1 MTNADHSA
9 GAKTPQADG
18 ARAPAS
24 SSAAARG
31 EPVAPQTAGDMLRM
45 AREFLQ
51 RKSVEE
57 WRLEA
62 ELLVA
67 HALGQ
72 DRLHLFLQLD
82 RPVTPAEVDRARDLL
97 VRRGR
102 REPAAYILGA
112 REFFGRSF
120 QVGRGV
126 LVPRP
131 ETEVIVD
138 LAHDFVRAREKGEH
152 DKERPL
158 AVADLGTGSG
168 ALALTLALEFAHAHV
183 WAVDVSPAAC
193 LCARANLERLVPAE
207 ARARVT
213 IVEGDGIPELERVV
227 QERGAPFD
235 LLVSN
240 PPYVLREEAA
250 SLAPEVRDYE
260 PELALFAPAGDP
272 DHWVKRILAAWPKL
286 VAADGLALVELGV
299 PQAPRVL
306 ALAAAAG
313 FTARVVKDLAG
324 LPRVLELRRSAPSA

>member
-1 MTNADHSA
+1 MTNGEHSA
-9 GAKTPQADG
+9 RPGTSPADAVRAGAGTRGGPA
-18 ARAPAS
+18 AP
-24 SSAAARG
+24 
-31 EPVAPQTAGDMLRM
+31 ETAGDMLRM

-51 RKSVEE
+51 RKSIEE

-67 HALGQ
+67 HALGL

-82 RPVTPAEVDRARDLL
+82 RPVTAAEVDRARDLL

-138 LAHDFVRAREKGEH
+138 LAHDFVRARAKGGH
-152 DKERPL
+152 GAAAPL
-158 AVADLGTGSG
+158 AIADLGTGSG
-168 ALALTLALEFAHAHV
+168 ALALTLALEFAHARV
-183 WAVDVSPAAC
+183 WAVDLSPAAC
-193 LCARANLERLVPAE
+193 LCARSNLERLVPADE
-207 ARARVT
+207 RARVT
-213 IVEGDGIPELERVV
+213 LVEGDGIPELERVV
-227 QERGAPFD
+227 RERGAPFD

-240 PPYVLREEAA
+240 PPYVLREDAA

-272 DHWVKRILAAWPKL
+272 DHWVKRILAAWPEL
-286 VAADGLALVELGV
+286 VAPDGLALVELGV
-299 PQAPRVL
+299 PQAPRAL
-306 ALAAAAG
+306 ALAAKAG
-313 FTARVVKDLAG
+313 LAARVVPDLAG
-324 LPRVLELRRSAPSA
+324 LPRVLELRRPGPSA